1 MNIFKKFQLDELQ
14 LKSCYF
20 LLQIKMLIQIF
31 SGLCFAVPNARRM
44 PGVRNI
50 HIVRQIIIERDC
62 LATMVCDLTSGS
74 SEFFFNSVWSYF

>member
-1 MNIFKKFQLDELQ
+1 
-14 LKSCYF
+14 
-20 LLQIKMLIQIF
+20 MLIQLF

-62 LATMVCDLTSGS
+62 LATMVSDLTSGS
-74 SEFFFNSVWSYF
+74 SEFFKIQSGHIFKLLSLYLCLNILREHTVL